1 MIFSKVPNLVKGSKS
16 LLSRASLSTRNAL
29 SSFKRSKSSI
39 NTARKMGATNNT
51 LVNTVMS
58 ARGVYIPLVGGGLST
73 KLLKGAD
80 KILVNNSSGN
90 VGYGKRGI
98 DANNLN
104 TDGLVQGL
112 SSNRRSR
119 R

>member
-1 MIFSKVPNLVKGSKS
+1 MISKVPSLVKGASS
-16 LLSRASLSTRNAL
+16 LLSKATLSTRKSL
-29 SSFKRSKSSI
+29 GTFKQTRSSI
-39 NTARKMGATNNT
+39 KAARLARATNNT

-58 ARGVYIPLVGGGLST
+58 ARAVYIPLIGGGLST

-80 KILVNNSSGN
+80 RILVNNASGS